1 MTPRRRT
8 TAGPGGTRASDA
20 QIGFLPAA
28 PFSPL
33 VDVMETHDEYIVV
46 VEIAGADD
54 RAFDIAIEG
63 KTLVISGSRPE
74 HSQGKRRYHLGE
86 IRIGPFQRAVTLP
99 GPVVADDTRARYERG
114 LLRITLRKASGPS
127 DRVLRL

>member
-8 TAGPGGTRASDA
+8 TSGSGGTRASDA

-28 PFSPL
+28 PFSP
-33 VDVMETHDEYIVV
+33 VADVMETHDEYIIVV
-46 VEIAGADD
+46 DIAGADD
-54 RAFDIAIEG
+54 RSFDIAVEG
-63 KTLVISGSRPE
+63 KTLIISGVRPE

-86 IRIGPFQRAVTLP
+86 VRIGPFQRTVALP
-99 GPVVADDTRARYERG
+99 GPVVADETRARYERG
-114 LLRITLRKASGPS
+114 LLRITLRKASGPP

>member
-8 TAGPGGTRASDA
+8 SSGAGGTRASDP

-28 PFSPL
+28 PFPPL
-33 VDVMETHDEYIVV
+33 VDLMETHDEYVIVV
-46 VEIAGADD
+46 DVAGADD

-74 HSQGKRRYHLGE
+74 HSQGKRRYHVGE
-86 IRIGPFQRAVTLP
+86 IRIGPFRRAVTLP

-127 DRVLRL
+127 DNMLRL

>member
-1 MTPRRRT
+1 VTPRRRT
-8 TAGPGGTRASDA
+8 TSGASGTRASDA

-28 PFSPL
+28 PFSPA
-33 VDVMETHDEYIVV
+33 VDIVETHDEYIIIVDV
-46 VEIAGADD
+46 AGADD
-54 RAFDIAIEG
+54 RAFDVAIEG

-86 IRIGPFQRAVTLP
+86 IRVGLFQRAVALP

-114 LLRITLRKASGPS
+114 LLRITLRKASGTS
-127 DRVLRL
+127 DNMLRL

>member
-1 MTPRRRT
+1 MTPRRRPPSN
-8 TAGPGGTRASDA
+8 AGGTRANDA

-28 PFSPL
+28 PFSP
-33 VDVMETHDEYIVV
+33 VIDVMETHNEYIVV
-46 VEIAGADD
+46 VDVAGADD
-54 RAFDIAIEG
+54 RSFDIAIEG
-63 KTLVISGSRPE
+63 KTLVISGSRAE

-86 IRIGPFQRAVTLP
+86 IRIGPFHRSVTLP

-114 LLRITLRKASGPS
+114 FLRITVRKAPGPP

>member
-8 TAGPGGTRASDA
+8 TSGAGGTSAGDV

-28 PFSPL
+28 PFAPV

-86 IRIGPFQRAVTLP
+86 IRIGPFQRAVMLP

-114 LLRITLRKASGPS
+114 LLRITLRKAAGRP
-127 DRVLRL
+127 DKVLRL

>member
-8 TAGPGGTRASDA
+8 TSGSGGTRASDT

-28 PFSPL
+28 PFSPP
-33 VDVMETHDEYIVV
+33 VDVMETHDEYIIVL
-46 VEIAGADD
+46 EAAGADD

-63 KTLVISGSRPE
+63 KTLVISGTRPE

-86 IRIGPFQRAVTLP
+86 VRIGPFRRAVTLP

-114 LLRITLRKASGPS
+114 LLRITLRKASGAS
-127 DRVLRL
+127 DNMLRL